1 MKMSDKELDYDD
13 LDVLLEDGIDDLSG
27 NSPKDEN
34 CNNQKDHSE
43 SNSTDDRADFNTV
56 IGNTMS
62 RLNNMKL
69 NDKKEGPL
77 LTSQESMANDFFN
90 GDGAELFNDLIMMMQ
105 TKENFYDEI
114 VNLRDHLDL
123 WIKKNPASQIIKDRE
138 LQLDNL
144 NKRISIYE
152 RQDYTDA
159 KYGEEL
165 KKLALE
171 YVQIPHPFVNDDQQQ
186 REGEGE
192 ESYKFDEEDELIALL
207 SKELMKKENIYESA
221 IEYREDL
228 RQWIKEH
235 PEADEQVLES
245 RKQEMA
251 IYDEVI
257 AEYESPDYSPDNE
270 YLNEKIMSILERTK
284 RLYEPLPL
292 AKRGRNNTAG
302 EAGEAGEDEPYHQLK
317 QEFFDTIEK
326 FTTKTMEEINT
337 FDKNDAGEDGMMSS
351 EEQKALLQEME
362 QNCSPQ

>member
-1 MKMSDKELDYDD
+1 MSDKELDYDD
-13 LDVLLEDGIDDLSG
+13 LDALLENESEDFNKDKS
-27 NSPKDEN
+27 KDEN
-34 CNNQKDHSE
+34 GNNQKDYTE
-43 SNSTDDRADFNTV
+43 PNSTDDRVDFSTV

-69 NDKKEGPL
+69 KDKKEDI
-77 LTSQESMANDFFN
+77 SQASQGSIANDFFS
-90 GDGAELFNDLIMMMQ
+90 GGGAELFNDLIMMMQ

-114 VNLRDHLDL
+114 INLRDHLDE
-123 WIKKNPASQIIKDRE
+123 WIKQNPNSKIIKDRE

-171 YVQIPHPFVNDDQQQ
+171 YVQIPHPFVNNDQPQQ
-186 REGEGE
+186 GEGEGE
-192 ESYKFDEEDELIALL
+192 GAYRFNEEDELIALL
-207 SKELMKKENIYESA
+207 SKELMKKETIYESA

-228 RQWIKEH
+228 KQWIKEH
-235 PEADEQVLES
+235 SDADERVLES
-245 RKQEMA
+245 RKQELT

-257 AEYESPDYSPDNE
+257 AVYDSPDYSPDNE
-270 YLNEKIMSILERTK
+270 QLNEKVMGILEKTK
-284 RLYEPLPL
+284 YLYEPLPL
-292 AKRGRNNTAG
+292 VKRGSNNKDEKSG
-302 EAGEAGEDEPYHQLK
+302 DGEPYHQLK

-326 FTTKTMEEINT
+326 FTTKAMEEINT
-337 FDKNDAGEDGMMSS
+337 FDKNDASEGGISS
-351 EEQKALLQEME
+351 KEQKELLQEME